1 MKKNEIQMWKTQA
14 IDSHNKSTISAAFES
29 FQSRT
34 RENFHAN
41 LPESRQL
48 AIMLEKKDQKL
59 QNEVR

>member
-1 MKKNEIQMWKTQA
+1 MWKTQA